1 MVNNFGMKKALIILF
16 FAIVA
21 GTTSAWAQNPSGS
34 CGEHLTWEY
43 NTSTGAL
50 TISGY
55 GDMDFAGGTAPWSS
69 NNGNIKSIS
78 LPDGLTSIGNSA
90 FYFCSLLTSITIPAG
105 VTSIG
110 ENAFLGCSGLTSIS
124 IPSSVTSIGY
134 QAFSDCTNLNLI
146 NIPASVTGIGDN
158 AFYGCSALAYITID
172 SNNTVFDSRNDCN
185 AIIETSTN
193 KLIVGCRNTVIP
205 NSVTSIGNFAFF
217 GRSGLNSISIPASVT
232 SIGGS
237 AFQNCSLKSITIPSS
252 VTSIGDYAFYK
263 CTNLKEVYV
272 NWNTPPTPGT
282 DAFKNISFEAT
293 LHVPYGT
300 SANYT
305 GASWSGF
312 VNIVQMNPTGQCGD
326 NLFWE
331 YDPTTFILT
340 ISGTGDMYDYATYG
354 TKPWHN
360 WQNAITSVVLP
371 DGLTNIGAGA
381 FYGCQALTSINI
393 PNGLLSIGQ
402 SAFNSCKALPSIDI
416 PSTVTSIGVSAFANC
431 WVLTSIE
438 IPSGVTAIGANT
450 FNSCKALTSFDIPA
464 NVTSIGVAAFMN
476 CQLLESITI
485 PANVT
490 EIGTMAFKDCPQ
502 LADIYVGWTSTPPT
516 PGNDAFD
523 GLDLSNINLHVPDG
537 TYATYAA
544 TAPWNAFNIVD
555 PYGGKCGDNLYW
567 SYNPTSHTLTI
578 TGTGDM
584 YNYNNTTSKAPWYE
598 NYKDDITTV
607 VLPNGM
613 TSIGDYAFLSAQIT
627 SFTLPSSITSIGNS
641 VFHSCPMTD
650 VYVSF
655 PNPTAIT
662 LATGAFNSN
671 KSMSNVNLHVPAGTY
686 ALYAAADGWKKFNII
701 DPIGGKCGANLVWS
715 YNSST
720 TTLTFTGSGD
730 MYSYAE
736 DKVPWKDYKPYITS
750 IVLPEGLTIIGG
762 QAFQGCTSLPSIDI
776 PSSATMIYGNAFNG
790 CTNLETVTFAGSNL
804 TLIGGSAFKN
814 CSSLTSINL
823 PTGMTTISGWAFYGC
838 SGLTSVTIPETLKT
852 IANYAFDGCTG
863 LTEVHFADNSQLTTI
878 GQSAFY
884 NCISLTSI
892 DIPSS
897 VTTISTL
904 VFSKC
909 TSLTSVNI
917 PAGVTII
924 GDQAFRECTGLQSV
938 SLPETLT
945 SIGPIAFVGCTSL
958 QSITIPNGITSI
970 EDGTFSRCSSLTE
983 ITIPSNVETI
993 GDYAFNGCTG
1003 LTDIYVPW
1011 TDLTGLTTKPNAF
1024 GDLTLSGINLH
1035 VPYGKK
1041 AVYAAAEPWSSF
1053 NIIDPAIHTGT
1064 CGVSGDNLTWEYNE
1078 ITAIL
1083 TISGTGAMYD
1093 YYSSNDV
1100 PWKDYKAAIQTVVV
1114 ENGATSIGDYA
1125 FFGSTALQTVT
1136 IADGSQLTNI
1146 NRSAFAECTNLTSI
1160 NIPNSVNS
1168 IGESAFYVCSSLTS
1182 VTIPEGMSIIRMYTF
1197 IGCTSLTSVTIP
1209 NSVTRIYNQAFKDC
1223 TGLQNVYFA
1232 DGSQLTNIEERAFN
1246 GCTGL
1251 QSITIP
1257 ASVTSLGYHAFR
1269 NCTSLQNVYFADGI
1283 NLTSIGSYAFQGCS
1297 ALTSITIPE
1306 GVFRIYNQAFKDCTG
1321 LSTVI
1326 IPSSVEYIENFSFQN
1341 CTGLTDVTVNWTNS
1355 LPSTSTAFNDVDIAA
1370 VNLHLPFAAWSNYE
1384 TSATWSGFKHV
1395 PVVTAKA
1402 DPNNADTYYNTFY
1415 HGTKAY
1421 ELPAGVEAYKAKR
1434 NGGDLELTKVAE
1446 AGDVLPADAAVIL
1459 KSSVASYE
1467 LVPSDAGTVTVEE
1480 NDLQGVDAATPVATA
1495 VTSGTCYVLSGPN
1508 PSNTEITEVGFYT
1521 FSGTLGAHKAYVVIP
1536 GSGSSS
1542 PAPQHLRFVF
1552 DGEQTTT
1559 DIESPSLQGRSG
1571 EASKILRDG
1580 QLIIIRNGVE
1590 YNANGQMVR

>member
-1 MVNNFGMKKALIILF
+1 MVNNFGMKKELIIFLL
-16 FAIVA
+16 AILA
-21 GTTSAWAQNPSGS
+21 GVTSAWADDNGI

-90 FYFCSLLTSITIPAG
+90 FCFCSLLTSITIPAG

-146 NIPASVTGIGDN
+146 DIPASVTGIGDN

-340 ISGTGDMYDYATYG
+340 ISGTGEMYDYAYG
-354 TKPWHN
+354 TKPWYK
-360 WQNAITSVVLP
+360 WQGSITSVVLP

-381 FYGCQALTSINI
+381 FYGCENLPTIDI
-393 PNGLLSIGQ
+393 PSSVQTIGA

-431 WVLTSIE
+431 WVLTSIA
-438 IPSGVTAIGANT
+438 IPNGVTAIADNT

-516 PGNDAFD
+516 PENDAFD

-537 TYATYAA
+537 TYTTYAA

-555 PYGGKCGDNLYW
+555 PYGGKCGANLIW
-567 SYNPTSHTLTI
+567 AYNPSTTTLTI
-578 TGTGDM
+578 TGTDAM
-584 YNYNNTTSKAPWYE
+584 YNYAAGEAPWYA
-598 NYKDDITTV
+598 YKDDIQTV
-607 VLPNGM
+607 VIESGATTIGKYAFYKCTGLTSVTLPN
-613 TSIGDYAFLSAQIT
+613 
-627 SFTLPSSITSIGNS
+627 
-641 VFHSCPMTD
+641 
-650 VYVSF
+650 
-655 PNPTAIT
+655 
-662 LATGAFNSN
+662 
-671 KSMSNVNLHVPAGTY
+671 
-686 ALYAAADGWKKFNII
+686 
-701 DPIGGKCGANLVWS
+701 
-715 YNSST
+715 
-720 TTLTFTGSGD
+720 
-730 MYSYAE
+730 
-736 DKVPWKDYKPYITS
+736 
-750 IVLPEGLTIIGG
+750 TIQTIE
-762 QAFQGCTSLPSIDI
+762 QS
-776 PSSATMIYGNAFNG
+776 AFNG
-790 CTNLETVTFAGSNL
+790 CNNAALTTINIPTSVTE
-804 TLIGGSAFKN
+804 IRYMAFYK
-814 CSSLTSINL
+814 CTGLTSIHI
-823 PTGMTTISGWAFYGC
+823 PASVETIIYYAFYGC
-838 SGLTSVTIPETLKT
+838 SGLTSMTVDPLNTHFDSRNDCNAIIKKSNNTLIAGCKNTVIPNTVTAIETC
-852 IANYAFDGCTG
+852 AFAEQNNIT
-863 LTEVHFADNSQLTTI
+863 AMS
-878 GQSAFY
+878 
-884 NCISLTSI
+884 
-892 DIPSS
+892 IPSS
-897 VTTISTL
+897 VT
-904 VFSKC
+904 
-909 TSLTSVNI
+909 NI
-917 PAGVTII
+917 ATG
-924 GDQAFRECTGLQSV
+924 AFY
-938 SLPETLT
+938 
-945 SIGPIAFVGCTSL
+945 GC
-958 QSITIPNGITSI
+958 P
-970 EDGTFSRCSSLTE
+970 
-983 ITIPSNVETI
+983 
-993 GDYAFNGCTG
+993 
-1003 LTDIYVPW
+1003 LTDLYVSWDDPS
-1011 TDLTGLTTKPNAF
+1011 T
-1024 GDLTLSGINLH
+1024 LTLSS
-1035 VPYGKK
+1035 P
-1041 AVYAAAEPWSSF
+1041 
-1053 NIIDPAIHTGT
+1053 
-1064 CGVSGDNLTWEYNE
+1064 
-1078 ITAIL
+1078 
-1083 TISGTGAMYD
+1083 
-1093 YYSSNDV
+1093 
-1100 PWKDYKAAIQTVVV
+1100 
-1114 ENGATSIGDYA
+1114 
-1125 FFGSTALQTVT
+1125 
-1136 IADGSQLTNI
+1136 
-1146 NRSAFAECTNLTSI
+1146 
-1160 NIPNSVNS
+1160 
-1168 IGESAFYVCSSLTS
+1168 
-1182 VTIPEGMSIIRMYTF
+1182 
-1197 IGCTSLTSVTIP
+1197 
-1209 NSVTRIYNQAFKDC
+1209 
-1223 TGLQNVYFA
+1223 
-1232 DGSQLTNIEERAFN
+1232 
-1246 GCTGL
+1246 
-1251 QSITIP
+1251 
-1257 ASVTSLGYHAFR
+1257 
-1269 NCTSLQNVYFADGI
+1269 
-1283 NLTSIGSYAFQGCS
+1283 FQGVT
-1297 ALTSITIPE
+1297 TS
-1306 GVFRIYNQAFKDCTG
+1306 N
-1321 LSTVI
+1321 
-1326 IPSSVEYIENFSFQN
+1326 
-1341 CTGLTDVTVNWTNS
+1341 
-1355 LPSTSTAFNDVDIAA
+1355 
-1370 VNLHLPFAAWSNYE
+1370 VNLHLPFAAWGNYN
-1384 TSATWSGFKHV
+1384 AAPWNGFKHV
-1395 PVVTAKA
+1395 PLVTAKE

-1415 HGTKAY
+1415 HSTVAY
-1421 ELPAGVEAYKAKR
+1421 ELPTGVEAYKAKR

-1467 LVPSDAGTVTVEE
+1467 LVPSDAGTVTVED
-1480 NDLQGVDAATPVATA
+1480 NDLQGVDVATPVATV
-1495 VTSGTCYVLSGPN
+1495 VTSGTCYVLSGH
-1508 PSNTEITEVGFYT
+1508 SSDNTINEVGFYT

-1536 GSGSSS
+1536 GAS
-1542 PAPQHLRFVF
+1542 PAPKHLRFVF

-1571 EASKILRDG
+1571 EASKILRNG

>member
-1 MVNNFGMKKALIILF
+1 MVNNFGMKKAFIIFLL
-16 FAIVA
+16 AILA
-21 GTTSAWAQNPSGS
+21 GATSAWAQNPSGT
-34 CGEHLTWEY
+34 CGTDLNWEY
-43 NTSTGAL
+43 DPSTTTLTITGYGSMSNYTST
-50 TISGY
+50 SV
-55 GDMDFAGGTAPWSS
+55 PWKDY
-69 NNGNIKSIS
+69 KSDITS
-78 LPDGLTSIGNSA
+78 IVLPDGLTSIGNYA
-90 FYFCSLLTSITIPAG
+90 FCFCSLLTSITIPAG

-110 ENAFLGCSGLTSIS
+110 ENAFLGCSGLISIS

-146 NIPASVTGIGDN
+146 DIPASVTGIGDN
-158 AFYGCSALAYITID
+158 AFYGCSALTYITID

-252 VTSIGDYAFYK
+252 VTSIGDYAFYN

-282 DAFKNISFEAT
+282 DAFKNLSFEAT

-312 VNIVQMNPTGQCGD
+312 ANIVEMNPTGQCGD

-331 YDPTTFILT
+331 YNLAGTLT
-340 ISGTGDMYDYATYG
+340 ITGSGAMYDYATYG

-393 PNGLLSIGQ
+393 PASVTTIGQ
-402 SAFNSCKALPSIDI
+402 SAFNSCYTLVSIDI
-416 PSTVTSIGVSAFANC
+416 PSSVQNIGASAFANC
-431 WVLTSIE
+431 KALTSIIIPDGVTTIENTTFNSCWALNSIDIPSSVTSIGNGAFNTCKALSSIE
-438 IPSGVTAIGANT
+438 IPS
-450 FNSCKALTSFDIPA
+450 S
-464 NVTSIGVAAFMN
+464 VTSIGQSAFYG
-476 CQLLESITI
+476 CSDLTD
-485 PANVT
+485 VT
-490 EIGTMAFKDCPQ
+490 
-502 LADIYVGWTSTPPT
+502 VNWTSTFPT
-516 PGNDAFD
+516 VESNAFD
-523 GLDLSNINLHVPDG
+523 GLTLANINLHVPDG
-537 TYATYAA
+537 TYTTYAA

-555 PYGGKCGDNLYW
+555 PYGGKCGDNLIWAYDP
-567 SYNPTSHTLTI
+567 STTTLTI
-578 TGTGDM
+578 SGTGDM

-607 VLPNGM
+607 VLPDGL
-613 TSIGDYAFLSAQIT
+613 TRIGNYAFLSAQIT
-627 SFTLPSSITSIGNS
+627 SFNIPSSVTSIGNS

-750 IVLPEGLTIIGG
+750 IVLPEELTIIGG

-958 QSITIPNGITSI
+958 TSITIPNGITSI

-1078 ITAIL
+1078 ITTIL

-1168 IGESAFYVCSSLTS
+1168 IGESAFYVCSSLTA

-1197 IGCTSLTSVTIP
+1197 VGCTSLTSVTIP
-1209 NSVTRIYNQAFKDC
+1209 KSVTRIYNQAFKDC

-1232 DGSQLTNIEERAFN
+1232 DGSQLTDIMMYAFS
-1246 GCTGL
+1246 G
-1251 QSITIP
+1251 
-1257 ASVTSLGYHAFR
+1257 
-1269 NCTSLQNVYFADGI
+1269 CTSLE
-1283 NLTSIGSYAFQGCS
+1283 
-1297 ALTSITIPE
+1297 SITIPE
-1306 GVFRIYNQAFKDCTG
+1306 SVTSIGRYAFNKCTG
-1321 LSTVI
+1321 LADVYVHWTDWEGKSTH
-1326 IPSSVEYIENFSFQN
+1326 E
-1341 CTGLTDVTVNWTNS
+1341 
-1355 LPSTSTAFNDVDIAA
+1355 TAFNSITLSNI
-1370 VNLHLPFAAWSNYE
+1370 NLHLPFAAWSNYE
-1384 TSATWSGFKHV
+1384 TAAPWNGFKHV

-1402 DPNNADTYYNTFY
+1402 DPNNTGTFYNTFY
-1415 HGTKAY
+1415 HSTIAY
-1421 ELPAGVEAYKAKR
+1421 ELPTGVEAYKAKR

-1459 KSSVASYE
+1459 KSSVDQYE
-1467 LVPSDAGTVTVEE
+1467 MVPSDAAAVTVEE
-1480 NDLQGVDAATPVATA
+1480 NDLQGVDVATPVATV

-1536 GSGSSS
+1536 GASS
-1542 PAPQHLRFVF
+1542 APQHLRFVF
-1552 DGEQTTT
+1552 GTTT

-1590 YNANGQMVR
+1590 YNANGQMIK